1 MEKLC
6 RNNGLTGPGLNNDI
20 SLRQLNNF
28 TFNITDFDFVTN
40 PTVLYLR
47 VYWAPMILAAIFLAP
62 RLKARAAPASR
73 MAMEATMTLLKKP
86 MFNPICSTPIIMALK
101 MITI

>member
-6 RNNGLTGPGLNNDI
+6 RNNGLTGPALNNDT

-40 PTVLYLR
+40 PTLLTGVLGTDDIGR
-47 VYWAPMILAAIFLAP
+47 HIFGT
-62 RLKARAAPASR
+62 KAEGQGNASQQNGDGGNNEI
-73 MAMEATMTLLKKP
+73 AQKADV
-86 MFNPICSTPIIMALK
+86 
-101 MITI
+101 

>member
-6 RNNGLTGPGLNNDI
+6 RNNGLTGPGLNNDT

-40 PTVLYLR
+40 PTVLTGVLGTDD
-47 VYWAPMILAAIFLAP
+47 IGGHIFGT
-62 RLKARAAPASR
+62 KAEGQGSASQQNGDGGNNDI
-73 MAMEATMTLLKKP
+73 AQKADV
-86 MFNPICSTPIIMALK
+86 
-101 MITI
+101 